1 MSKSRL
7 SIRMAALAA
16 PLAFFAFA
24 TPSAATDSDGKFMMK
39 GVGGKT
45 CQELLRNDGVNYAM
59 LDVFLDG
66 FVSALNAERDDT
78 YDIVP
83 AAEWERAMEWIVAYC
98 GDNREHRLA
107 IAAYRMIEHYHPRR
121 VKRAPRP

>member
-98 GDNREHRLA
+98 GNNREHRLVIGA
-107 IAAYRMIEHYHPRR
+107 HRMIEHYHPRR
-121 VKRAPRP
+121 V

>member
-1 MSKSRL
+1 MRSFH
-7 SIRMAALAA
+7 SILPAALLAVALSLGIAA
-16 PLAFFAFA
+16 P
-24 TPSAATDSDGKFMMK
+24 AAAIDGDGKFMMK

-66 FVSALNAERDDT
+66 FVSALNADRDDT

-83 AAEWERAMEWIVAYC
+83 AAEWEKAMEWIVAYC
-98 GDNREHRLA
+98 GNNREHRLA

-121 VKRAPRP
+121 VKKAPRS

>member
-1 MSKSRL
+1 MPPFRSILPAL
-7 SIRMAALAA
+7 SLAVALSLGATA
-16 PLAFFAFA
+16 PAGAI
-24 TPSAATDSDGKFMMK
+24 DGDGKFMMK

-66 FVSALNAERDDT
+66 FVSALNADRDDT

-83 AAEWERAMEWIVAYC
+83 AAEWEKAMEWIVAYC
-98 GDNREHRLA
+98 GNNRDHRLA

-121 VKRAPRP
+121 VKRAPRS